1 MHMKIVP
8 ITKIKLQFMKIVL
21 IHIFSQYLDGEL
33 NDKSKEMIKDNCT
46 DLVKIIDNKME
57 EE

>member
-1 MHMKIVP
+1 MKIVP

-33 NDKSKEMIKDNCT
+33 NDRSKEMIKDNCT
-46 DLVKIIDNKME
+46 ELAKIIDNKLE

>member
-1 MHMKIVP
+1 MKILP

-21 IHIFSQYLDGEL
+21 IYILSQYLDREL
-33 NDKSKEMIKDNCT
+33 NDKSKEMMKDSCIE
-46 DLVKIIDNKME
+46 LIKIIDNKME